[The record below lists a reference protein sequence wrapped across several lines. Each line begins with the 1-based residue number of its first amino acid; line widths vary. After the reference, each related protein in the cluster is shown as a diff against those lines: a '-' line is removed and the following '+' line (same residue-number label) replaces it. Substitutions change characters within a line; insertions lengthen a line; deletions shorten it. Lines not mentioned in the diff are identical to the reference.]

1 MKKSLARVKWRS
13 EEVPSQGDVAI
24 WGDEMKMTRRNEG
37 GVRRDDLQQEE
48 DELNE
53 QEECRTSCDS

>member
-1 MKKSLARVKWRS
+1 MTWRN